1 MFYFAILV
9 VLLYLYGYTG
19 ISDGGFIYNGF

>member
-1 MFYFAILV
+1 M
-9 VLLYLYGYTG
+9 LLYLYGYTG